1 MVGLWAY
8 AAGIGATNKY
18 NQIKDEQRNLAGQK
32 ELERLQAKLN
42 PPAEEENDLDPSL
55 FSLKGT
61 DISFKLPGK
70 EEWFADAA
78 SKRSAHSNR
87 FLNGILNYD
96 ADTWKSISDS
106 SDPTIQG
113 EYARMEREFVQ
124 SLKNYWKYEGT
135 TDDQSPIYKS
145 FDYEAL
151 KDVLPGL
158 YDKISNEDPL
168 HDPDQEYNP
177 DFEKDWNIDTDGV
190 KFGINS
196 SMQDVVHVP
205 YKFGKSQKANVEG
218 FNNHYGIDFG
228 KDVMMSG
235 QYGSWSA
242 EQYENA
248 KANSPWSIL
257 IPTYMAMMDD
267 DKVSVEEGRRS
278 IVEMQLA
285 HGLSDEALIKAMS
298 SGVQKYTLD
307 DHGGG
312 RWVRKKVGK
321 VTKPQIQRSANS
333 RSASL
338 EIVSQIDMMQKWIQ
352 EAPDTALGTAG
363 WIRKFFK
370 GTIGDDN
377 SQINQLRK
385 FISTARGS
393 NSILWAGTTF
403 DEQQK
408 NRDGVIATLEKGLT
422 DMEQMYADHN
432 IGHIKLWNLETLGD
446 KFRGKTV
453 TQSMITTLSIGLA
466 FQIALTE
473 QGSGGKAVSDQDFN
487 NAIKRIEGDWF
498 TSKSQA
504 LGSLNVEKHKFA
516 QRYLKEDILSRGD
529 YQSHGNNLLA
539 DFESI
544 VGAREEYLLDLQK
557 DFITV
562 GAVEFAGRTQRL
574 LDMYTSVGG
583 SQDGV
588 LFPGSGEV
596 VAKTKG
602 QQFGKRPDVLRDE
615 GFQSIFSQVTDTEK
629 VKIMTRLGTK
639 ENLEELLES
648 IKKNKKAKTV
658 IESFQDYEKI
668 SKGFSVPNPV
678 KGSNAVDFTHRL
690 LNENPNI
697 LLKEAIDLA
706 IGRYQKDNI
715 SMFRDDID
723 IAFEDEEAVRMY
735 ILKQWII
742 KHQKNP
748 NNMNIYQRTIGQT
761 GAVSNP
767 ENEDAINNI
776 YGKLWG
782 QK

>member
-32 ELERLQAKLN
+32 ELDRLQAKLN

-96 ADTWKSISDS
+96 AKLWKSISDS

-113 EYARMEREFVQ
+113 EYARMEREFVD

-151 KDVLPGL
+151 KDVIPGL
-158 YDKISNEDPL
+158 YDKISKADPL

-177 DFEKDWNIDTDGV
+177 DFEKDWNIDTDGI
-190 KFGINS
+190 KFGVNS

-228 KDVMMSG
+228 KDIMMSG

-248 KANSPWSIL
+248 KANAPWSIL

-267 DKVSVEEGRRS
+267 DKVSTHEGRRS

-285 HGLSDEALIKAMS
+285 YGLSDENLIKAMS

-312 RWVRKKVGK
+312 RWVRRKVGK
-321 VTKPQIQRSANS
+321 VSKPQIQRATHS
-333 RSASL
+333 RAASL
-338 EIVSQIDMMQKWIQ
+338 EIVNKIDMLQGWIQ
-352 EAPDTALGTAG
+352 NSPETTLGWMG
-363 WIRKFFK
+363 WIRKFWK
-370 GTIGDDN
+370 GAIADES
-377 SQINQLRK
+377 SQINQLRG
-385 FISTARGS
+385 FISHAKGS
-393 NSILWAGTTF
+393 NDILWAGTTF
-403 DEQQK
+403 EEKQK
-408 NRDGVIATLEKGLT
+408 TKNNILGKLDGALNNMNQL
-422 DMEQMYADHN
+422 YSDHN
-432 IGHIKLWNLETLGD
+432 AGHINLWDMATD
-446 KFRGKTV
+446 KIWKGETV
-453 TQSMITTLSIGLA
+453 TQSMIDTMSIGLA

-473 QGSGGKAVSDQDFN
+473 QGSGGKAVSDQDFE
-487 NAIKRIEGDWF
+487 NALVRVKGF
-498 TSKSQA
+498 FVTSKSQA
-504 LGSLNVEKHKFA
+504 LGSLNVEKHAVA
-516 QRYLKEDILSRGD
+516 QRYLKEEIISQGD
-529 YQSHGNNLLA
+529 YQSHGNNLLS
-539 DFESI
+539 DYEHI
-544 VGAREEYLLDLQK
+544 ITARDKYLLELQR
-557 DFITV
+557 DFLTV
-562 GAVEFAGRTQRL
+562 GAQEFAGRTQRL

-588 LFPGSGEV
+588 LKPGSGEV
-596 VAKTKG
+596 VAKTRE

-615 GFQSIFSQVTDTEK
+615 GFQSIFSQVTDTERK
-629 VKIMTRLGTK
+629 KIIVRLGNK
-639 ENLEELLES
+639 ENLDELQDNL
-648 IKKNKKAKTV
+648 KKNGKTKT
-658 IESFQDYEKI
+658 ILESFQDYEKI
-668 SKGFSVPNPV
+668 SKGYSVPNPV

-690 LNENPNI
+690 LKENPSI
-697 LLKEAIDLA
+697 LVKDAIDLA
-706 IGRYQKDNI
+706 IGRYQKDKMP
-715 SMFRDDID
+715 MFRDDIN

-735 ILKQWII
+735 ILKQWIML
-742 KHQKNP
+742 HQKTDQ
-748 NNMNIYQRTIGQT
+748 NIFRRTMSET
-761 GAVSNP
+761 GTITNP
-767 ENEDAINNI
+767 ENEDTLNNL
-776 YGKLWG
+776 YGNLWG
-782 QK
+782 QE